1 MHELKAVLARG
12 LKAESRYLSR
22 KREIVV
28 DGFRHMT
35 DADLST
41 RVLGDLTG
49 GKHGIIAAN
58 GYQVSDVQ
66 SIERL
71 EQPRHVFGL
80 FRRISP
86 GGVKDRAP
94 LEMNA

>member
-1 MHELKAVLARG
+1 MHELKAMLARG
-12 LKAESRYLSR
+12 LKAESRYLSW

-49 GKHGIIAAN
+49 GKHGIVAAN
-58 GYQVSDVQ
+58 GYQIGDVQ

-80 FRRISP
+80 LRRIGP
-86 GGVKDRAP
+86 GGVEDGATF
-94 LEMNA
+94 EMNA